1 MGMKRESKRRSGL
14 RQLAAAIFLWGIFC
28 SPAWSAAGIA
38 DAQNEP
44 TNEEYR
50 VYEAALNLMT
60 SIPTADLHVTIY
72 DRTLSEKCDAG
83 ADAPVFANGCT
94 FFWVKPDTA
103 DDVEQKL
110 RTRFH
115 GLERSTWKNFI
126 KSNTASIPLH
136 DPLLTP
142 WKHRFMGTS
151 APVDGS
157 KEWDSPDMTVFLS
170 RVGFNSKKTEA
181 IVYILAFSYLDRNA
195 TTGDY
200 LRFRVGPDKTW
211 TLAGRVSYL
220 IRDDN
225 AFAWLEPGAKSVQ
238 KVVEFRP
245 GGLRSVS
252 RQNIVLQNVLQNM
265 AEWK

>member
-1 MGMKRESKRRSGL
+1 MKRESKRRSRL

-28 SPAWSAAGIA
+28 NPAWSAAGIA
-38 DAQNEP
+38 DAQGEPRNDGP

-50 VYEAALNLMT
+50 VYEAALNLMDAA
-60 SIPTADLHVTIY
+60 PKVDLHVTIY

-126 KSNTASIPLH
+126 KSNAASTPLH
-136 DPLLTP
+136 DPLATP

-151 APVDGS
+151 AAVDGS

-211 TLAGRVSYL
+211 TLAGRLSYL
-220 IRDDN
+220 VRDDN
-225 AFAWLEPGAKSVQ
+225 SFAGLQPEEKSVRRA
-238 KVVEFRP
+238 VALRP
-245 GGLRSVS
+245 VS
-252 RQNIVLQNVLQNM
+252 RRNM

>member
-1 MGMKRESKRRSGL
+1 M
-14 RQLAAAIFLWGIFC
+14 
-28 SPAWSAAGIA
+28 
-38 DAQNEP
+38 
-44 TNEEYR
+44 
-50 VYEAALNLMT
+50 
-60 SIPTADLHVTIY
+60 
-72 DRTLSEKCDAG
+72 
-83 ADAPVFANGCT
+83 
-94 FFWVKPDTA
+94 KPDTS

-115 GLERSTWKNFI
+115 GLERSTWKNF
-126 KSNTASIPLH
+126 KESNAASITLH
-136 DPLLTP
+136 DPLATP

-157 KEWDSPDMTVFLS
+157 KEWDSPDMTIFLS

-181 IVYILAFSYLDRNA
+181 IVYVLVFSYLDRTA

-225 AFAWLEPGAKSVQ
+225 SLRTAATGSKERAESPWRL
-238 KVVEFRP
+238 RP
-245 GGLRSVS
+245 ASLGETLRSGS
-252 RQNIVLQNVLQNM
+252 RVCPSLPSRCRG
-265 AEWK
+265 

>member
-1 MGMKRESKRRSGL
+1 MNCDTKRRSRL
-14 RQLAAAIFLWGIFC
+14 RQVLAAIFLCGIVC
-28 SPAWSAAGIA
+28 NPAWSAAGLA
-38 DAQNEP
+38 DAQDQSS
-44 TNEEYR
+44 NEEYR
-50 VYEAALNLMT
+50 VYEAALRLMDAT
-60 SIPTADLHVTIY
+60 PKADLHVAIY

-94 FFWVKPDTA
+94 FFWVKPDTS

-115 GLERSTWKNFI
+115 GLERSTWKNF
-126 KSNTASIPLH
+126 KTSNAASIPLH
-136 DPLLTP
+136 DPLTTP

-157 KEWDSPDMTVFLS
+157 KEWGAPDMTVFLS

-181 IVYILAFSYLDRNA
+181 IVYILAFSYLDRTA

-200 LRFRVGPDKTW
+200 LRFRMGPDKTW

-225 AFAWLEPGAKSVQ
+225 AFAELQPGAKSGQRAVALL
-238 KVVEFRP
+238 P
-245 GGLRSVS
+245 VS
-252 RQNIVLQNVLQNM
+252 RQNM